1 MRRFFVLSYSL
12 RNMTAA
18 DIKCESTSDLSLDT
32 LARHSRLDRES
43 PYKASISSLVNPVN
57 SMISSMGL
65 FFKSIFFAIVFSTFA
80 SCFLNASES
89 CCSM

>member
-32 LARHSRLDRES
+32 LACHSRLDRES
-43 PYKASISSLVNPVN
+43 PYKASISSLVRPNV
-57 SMISSMGL
+57 SAMISIETPLL
-65 FFKSIFFAIVFSTFA
+65 FCNFEYKATCTF
-80 SCFLNASES
+80 
-89 CCSM
+89 